1 MKCLFIT
8 SIFPPIHG
16 GSAVVYENICRYA
29 PANSMCV
36 LAPWRNYQTGEELN
50 GWRELDADAPYA
62 IHRIE
67 LVRPQETVIS
77 SRWHSLWISL
87 TVDIPLRY
95 RVWREASRI
104 IRSENIDVVCIG
116 ELVSGSWL
124 GLLAKRWLG
133 CKMVNYIHGEEITTV
148 SNYRF
153 FGRKRRKALHNN
165 DAIVA
170 VSNFTRQALIDLMDV
185 PPEKIELITNGVD
198 LNKFQPGP
206 VNSTLMERY
215 GLEGKRILLTVGR
228 LIPRK
233 GFDTTIQALPA
244 ILKQCPNVHYLIIG
258 NGPYEEKLRSLTT
271 SLGLT
276 DHVTFAG
283 RVPDDEL
290 ADHYRSCDLFIMP
303 NRELSDHDTEGF
315 GLVFLEANACGRAVI
330 GGRAGGVV
338 EAVRDKQNG
347 LLVDGTKTDE
357 VAASVIQLL
366 TDDALRNQIE
376 KQGLQIAR
384 DSSMSIGAQRFYC
397 LCQRLVGENA
407 TE

>member
-8 SIFPPIHG
+8 SIFSPIHG

-36 LAPWRNYQTGEELN
+36 LAPWRNYQTGEELE
-50 GWRELDADAPYA
+50 GWRKFDAAAPYTV
-62 IHRIE
+62 HRIE
-67 LVRPQETVIS
+67 LLRPQETIAR
-77 SRWHSLWISL
+77 SRWHSLWLFL
-87 TVDIPLRY
+87 TIDIPLRY
-95 RVWREASRI
+95 RVWRETVRI

-133 CKMVNYIHGEEITTV
+133 CKMINYIHGEEITTV

-153 FGRKRRKALHNN
+153 FGRKRRKSLHNN

-185 PPEKIELITNGVD
+185 PSEKIELITNGVD
-198 LNKFQPGP
+198 LNKFQPGSVDP
-206 VNSTLMERY
+206 ALVERY
-215 GLEGKRILLTVGR
+215 GLESKRVLLTVGR

-233 GFDTTIQALPA
+233 GFDTTIRALPT
-244 ILKQCPNVHYLIIG
+244 ILKRCPNVHYLIVG
-258 NGPYEEKLRSLTT
+258 SGPYEEELRSLTA
-271 SLGLT
+271 SLDVT
-276 DHVTFAG
+276 EHVTFTG
-283 RVPDDEL
+283 RIPDDEL
-290 ADHYRSCDLFIMP
+290 AAHYHTSDLFLMP

-357 VAASVIQLL
+357 VAAAVIRLL
-366 TDDALRNQIE
+366 TDDALRHQIE

-384 DSSMSIGAQRFYC
+384 DSSMAIGAQRFYH
-397 LCQRLVGENA
+397 LCQRLVRENT